1 MKIVIV
7 SQHLFPMPTP
17 RAHRTTELLIE
28 LSKMGHD
35 VTLYAVLGKHDYSS
49 FEQQYNV
56 KVKGIK
62 LKFMFHPYN
71 SDNDKKRAFI
81 DKVLGKLLGKFEFP
95 NIEFLYRISDI
106 LKKDHDYDAI
116 ITIAD
121 PHQIHW
127 GTARYKLKNPNQ
139 FPKVWIADCGDPFML
154 NGASDG
160 HFSFFSKY
168 EKEFCS
174 ECDYITV
181 PVENAKTGYF
191 PEFRDKI
198 NVISQG
204 FDFSLNENNQF
215 VPNSKITFGFAGNFY
230 KDIRN
235 PESFINYLASLK
247 VDFQF
252 VVYTPFPNLI
262 NQYKT
267 ILGERLIIR
276 NAIQRLELIEELKKM
291 DFLVNIENINSP
303 AQIPSKL
310 IDYAITGRPILS
322 VNPSA
327 PKTDIIDAFLKK
339 DYTNQLIIEDI
350 MQYHISNVAQKFID
364 LIEEKI
370 SKKPN

>member
-62 LKFMFHPYN
+62 LKYMFHPYN
-71 SDNDKKRAFI
+71 SDNDKKRALI
-81 DKVLGKLLGKFEFP
+81 DKVLGKLLGKLEFP
-95 NIEFLYRISDI
+95 NIEFLYRVSDI
-106 LKKDHDYDAI
+106 LEKDNNYDAI

-127 GTARYKLKNPNQ
+127 GTARYKLKKPNQ

-154 NGASDG
+154 NGTSDG
-160 HFSFFSKY
+160 HLSFFSKY
-168 EKEFCS
+168 EKQFCS
-174 ECDYITV
+174 QCDYITV
-181 PVENAKTGYF
+181 PVENAKIGYF

-198 NVISQG
+198 KIIPQG
-204 FDFSLNENNQF
+204 FNFSLNKDNQF
-215 VPNSKITFGFAGNFY
+215 IPNKKITFGFAGNFY

-235 PESFINYLASLK
+235 PESFINYLSLQK
-247 VDFQF
+247 SDFQF

-276 NAIQRLELIEELKKM
+276 NAIPRLELIEEMKKM
-291 DFLVNIENINSP
+291 DFLVNIENIHSP

-322 VNPSA
+322 VNPSN
-327 PKTDIIDAFLKK
+327 PNKDIIDAFLKR
-339 DYTNQLIIEDI
+339 DYSNQLIIEDL

-364 LIEEKI
+364 IIEEKN
-370 SKKPN
+370 SNKPN